1 LSRNIGQF
9 PPVSKILL
17 CILHNIVNL
26 HGKTDSLQAAVDALR
41 AYGVVPGVAQPLGDG
56 LDTVRQALKQ
66 TVLDEVPAYS
76 DSANPEILPDLVT
89 HLHEHVGRITALL
102 GGSRDG
108 EFGFVGEYA
117 ERLAQQRFPL
127 EALLHTYRCAH
138 KVLSPWL
145 RDIALAHAD
154 NTAHVRRVVAA
165 VADFAIEYTDTISTT
180 ATATYVNH
188 TRLLAEAEGDRR
200 TELLNIL
207 LHGYDES
214 DSRAAQL
221 LRRAGYLEQRQSY
234 CVVAA
239 RSVDPREMESTARAQ
254 RMADSIGEALSAT
267 PLRTLI
273 GIRDNLVVAV
283 VSGTRRQSGWTAP
296 QSLLADRLMPQLKK
310 VGPAALIGMSNDVP
324 STSHIPRAA
333 VEAKLALDFASFAE
347 RVMPYASV
355 SLRQLLVSHARNG
368 MQSALP
374 AWLGDF
380 ARADY
385 KARGK
390 LSATLRAYADADMN
404 VLQTAKL
411 LSVHPNTIYARAQR
425 ITDITGRN
433 PLSYHALTEMLL
445 ATECR
450 QDS

>member
-1 LSRNIGQF
+1 
-9 PPVSKILL
+9 
-17 CILHNIVNL
+17 VNL
-26 HGKTDSLQAAVDALR
+26 QSNSDSLQAAVDALR
-41 AYGVVPGVAQPLGDG
+41 AYGVVPGVAESLRDG
-56 LDTVRQALKQ
+56 LNAVREALRQA
-66 TVLDEVPAYS
+66 VLEEVPAYS
-76 DSANPEILPDLVT
+76 DSANPEILPELDT
-89 HLHEHVGRITALL
+89 HLHEHVSRITALL

-108 EFGFVGEYA
+108 DFGFVGGHA

-154 NTAHVRRVVAA
+154 STAQVRRVVAA
-165 VADFAIEYTDTISTT
+165 VADFAIEYTDAISTE
-180 ATATYVNH
+180 ATSTYVSH

-239 RSVDPREMESTARAQ
+239 RSVDPREMENAARAQ
-254 RMADSIGEALSAT
+254 RMADSIGEVLAET
-267 PLRTLI
+267 PLRSLI

-333 VEAKLALDFASFAE
+333 IEAKLALDFASFTE
-347 RVMPYASV
+347 RVMPYSSV
-355 SLRQLLVSHARNG
+355 SLRQVLVAHARDS
-368 MQSALP
+368 MQTALP
-374 AWLGDF
+374 VWLDDF
-380 ARADY
+380 VRADAR
-385 KARGK
+385 ARGK
-390 LSATLRAYADADMN
+390 LSTTLRAYADADMN
-404 VLQTAKL
+404 VLQAAKL

-425 ITDITGRN
+425 INDITDRN

>member
-1 LSRNIGQF
+1 
-9 PPVSKILL
+9 
-17 CILHNIVNL
+17 VNL
-26 HGKTDSLQAAVDALR
+26 QGISNSLQAGVDALR
-41 AYGVVPGVAQPLGDG
+41 AYGVVPGVAEALRDG
-56 LDTVRQALKQ
+56 LDAVREALQ
-66 TVLDEVPAYS
+66 ETVLEEVPAYS
-76 DSANPEILPDLVT
+76 DSANPETLPDLDT
-89 HLHEHVGRITALL
+89 HLREHVARITALL
-102 GGSRDG
+102 SGSRDG
-108 EFGFVGEYA
+108 DFGFVGEYA

-154 NTAHVRRVVAA
+154 DTAHVRRVVAA
-165 VADFAIEYTDTISTT
+165 VADFAIEYTDAISTE
-180 ATATYVNH
+180 ATSTYVSH

-200 TELLNIL
+200 TELLNTL

-239 RSVDPREMESTARAQ
+239 RSVDPREMENAARAQ
-254 RMADSIGEALSAT
+254 RMADSIGATLAAT
-267 PLRTLI
+267 PLRTLV

-296 QSLLADRLMPQLKK
+296 QSLLADRLMPQLRR

-333 VEAKLALDFASFAE
+333 REAKLALDFASFTE
-347 RVMPYASV
+347 RVMPYSSV
-355 SLRQLLVSHARNG
+355 SLRQVLIAHAKDS
-368 MQSALP
+368 MQTALP
-374 AWLGDF
+374 AWLDDF
-380 ARADY
+380 VRADAR
-385 KARGK
+385 ARGK
-390 LSATLRAYADADMN
+390 LVATLRAYADADMN
-404 VLQTAKL
+404 VLQAAKL
-411 LSVHPNTIYARAQR
+411 LSVHPNTIYARVQR
-425 ITDITGRN
+425 INDITGRN
-433 PLSYHALTEMLL
+433 PLSYHALTEMLI

-450 QDS
+450 LNS

>member
-1 LSRNIGQF
+1 M
-9 PPVSKILL
+9 
-17 CILHNIVNL
+17 CTLHNIVNL
-26 HGKTDSLQAAVDALR
+26 QGKSDSLQAAVDALR
-41 AYGVVPGVAQPLGDG
+41 AYGVVPGIAEALRDG
-56 LDTVRQALKQ
+56 LNAVREALRQA
-66 TVLDEVPAYS
+66 VLEEVPAYS
-76 DSANPEILPDLVT
+76 DSANPEILPELDT

-108 EFGFVGEYA
+108 DFGFVGGHA

-145 RDIALAHAD
+145 RDIALAQAD
-154 NTAHVRRVVAA
+154 STAQVRRVVAA

-180 ATATYVNH
+180 ATSTYVNH
-188 TRLLAEAEGDRR
+188 TRLLAEAGGDRR

-239 RSVDPREMESTARAQ
+239 RSVDSREMENAARAQ
-254 RMADSIGEALSAT
+254 RMADSIGEVLTET
-267 PLRTLI
+267 PLRSLI

-333 VEAKLALDFASFAE
+333 IEAKLALDFASFTE
-347 RVMPYASV
+347 RVMPYSSV
-355 SLRQLLVSHARNG
+355 SLRQVLVAHARDS
-368 MQSALP
+368 MQTALP
-374 AWLGDF
+374 VWLDDF
-380 ARADY
+380 VRADAR
-385 KARGK
+385 ARGK
-390 LSATLRAYADADMN
+390 LSATLLAYADADMN
-404 VLQTAKL
+404 VLQAAKL

-425 ITDITGRN
+425 INDITDRN

>member
-1 LSRNIGQF
+1 LSL
-9 PPVSKILL
+9 LL
-17 CILHNIVNL
+17 CKLHNIVSS
-26 HGKTDSLQAAVDALR
+26 HVKIDSLQAAVDALR
-41 AYGVVPGVAQPLGDG
+41 AHGVVPGIAAALDDG
-56 LDTVRQALKQ
+56 PDAVRQALKQ
-66 TVLDEVPAYS
+66 TVLEEVLAYS
-76 DSANPEILPDLVT
+76 DSANPEILPDLEN
-89 HLHEHVGRITALL
+89 HLRDHVARITALL
-102 GGSRDG
+102 GGSRSADF
-108 EFGFVGEYA
+108 EFVRKHA

-154 NTAHVRRVVAA
+154 NTAHVRRVVAS

-239 RSVDPREMESTARAQ
+239 RSVEPREMENAARAQ
-254 RMADSIGEALSAT
+254 RMADSIGEVLAVT

-273 GIRDNLVVAV
+273 GVRNNLVIAV

-296 QSLLADRLMPQLKK
+296 QSLLADRLIPQLKK
-310 VGPAALIGMSNDVP
+310 VGPAALIGMSNDMP

-347 RVMPYASV
+347 RVMPFSSV
-355 SLRQLLVSHARNG
+355 SLRQLLVAHAKDN
-368 MQSALP
+368 MQTALP
-374 AWLGDF
+374 VWLDDF
-380 ARADY
+380 VHADT

-390 LSATLRAYADADMN
+390 LSTTLRAYADADMN
-404 VLQTAKL
+404 VLQAAKT

-425 ITDITGRN
+425 IMDVTGRN
-433 PLSYHALTEMLL
+433 PLSYHALTELLL

-450 QDS
+450 RHAG

>member
-1 LSRNIGQF
+1 MRTYGLV
-9 PPVSKILL
+9 PEV
-17 CILHNIVNL
+17 
-26 HGKTDSLQAAVDALR
+26 AAVLD
-41 AYGVVPGVAQPLGDG
+41 DG
-56 LDTVRQALKQ
+56 LDAVRQTLKQ
-66 TVLDEVPAYS
+66 SVLEEVPAYS
-76 DSANPEILPDLVT
+76 DSANPEILPNLEN
-89 HLHEHVGRITALL
+89 HLRDHVARITALL

-108 EFGFVGEYA
+108 DFGFVGEYA

-154 NTAHVRRVVAA
+154 NTAQVRRVVAA
-165 VADFAIEYTDTISTT
+165 VADFAIEYTDAISTM
-180 ATATYVNH
+180 ATSTYVNH

-214 DSRAAQL
+214 DGRAAQL

-234 CVVAA
+234 CVVVA
-239 RSVDPREMESTARAQ
+239 RSVDPREMENAARAQ
-254 RMADSIGEALSAT
+254 RMADAVHDALSAT

-296 QSLLADRLMPQLKK
+296 QSLLSDRLMPQLKK

-333 VEAKLALDFASFAE
+333 MEAKLALDFASFAE

-355 SLRQLLVSHARNG
+355 SLRQLLISHGRNS

-374 AWLGDF
+374 PWLDDF
-380 ARADY
+380 IRADA
-385 KARGK
+385 KARGR

-404 VLQTAKL
+404 VLQAAKL

-433 PLSYHALTEMLL
+433 PLSYHSLTEMLL
-445 ATECR
+445 ATDCR
-450 QDS
+450 HDS

>member
-1 LSRNIGQF
+1 M
-9 PPVSKILL
+9 
-17 CILHNIVNL
+17 
-26 HGKTDSLQAAVDALR
+26 LR
-41 AYGVVPGVAQPLGDG
+41 DG
-56 LDTVRQALKQ
+56 LDTVCQALKQ
-66 TVLDEVPAYS
+66 AVLEEVPAYS
-76 DSANPEILPDLVT
+76 DSANPEILPGLEN
-89 HLHEHVGRITALL
+89 HLRDNVSRITALL
-102 GGSRDG
+102 DGSRNADF
-108 EFGFVGEYA
+108 EFVREYA
-117 ERLAQQRFPL
+117 ERLAQRRFPL
-127 EALLHTYRCAH
+127 EALLHTYRCTH

-165 VADFAIEYTDTISTT
+165 VADFAIEYTDTVSTT

-239 RSVDPREMESTARAQ
+239 RSVEPSEMENAARAQ
-254 RMADSIGEALSAT
+254 RMADSISEVLAAT

-273 GIRDNLVVAV
+273 GVRDNLVIAV

-296 QSLLADRLMPQLKK
+296 RSPLADRLVPQLKK

-333 VEAKLALDFASFAE
+333 IEAKLALDFASFAE

-355 SLRQLLVSHARNG
+355 SVRQLLISYARNR

-374 AWLGDF
+374 TWLDDF
-380 ARADY
+380 LRADA

-404 VLQTAKL
+404 VLQAAKR

-425 ITDITGRN
+425 ISDITGRN
-433 PLSYHALTEMLL
+433 PLSYHTLTEMLL
-445 ATECR
+445 AADCSREA
-450 QDS
+450 

>member
-1 LSRNIGQF
+1 MC
-9 PPVSKILL
+9 K
-17 CILHNIVNL
+17 LHNIVNL
-26 HGKTDSLQAAVDALR
+26 QGRSDSLQAAVDALR
-41 AYGVVPGVAQPLGDG
+41 AYGVVPGVSETLGNG
-56 LDTVRQALKQ
+56 LDAVREALRN
-66 TVLDEVPAYS
+66 TVLEEVPAYS
-76 DSANPEILPDLVT
+76 DSANPEILPELGT

-102 GGSRDG
+102 GGSRDSD
-108 EFGFVGEYA
+108 FGFVGEHA
-117 ERLAQQRFPL
+117 ERLARQRFPL

-200 TELLNIL
+200 TKLLNIL

-234 CVVAA
+234 CVVTA
-239 RSVDPREMESTARAQ
+239 RSVDPREMENAARAQ
-254 RMADSIGEALSAT
+254 RMADSIGEVLAAT

-333 VEAKLALDFASFAE
+333 IEAKLALDFASVTE
-347 RVMPYASV
+347 RVVPYASV
-355 SLRQLLVSHARNG
+355 SLRRLLISHARNG
-368 MQSALP
+368 MQTTLP
-374 AWLGDF
+374 VWLDDF
-380 ARADY
+380 VRADA

-404 VLQTAKL
+404 VLQAAKL

-425 ITDITGRN
+425 INDITGRN
-433 PLSYHALTEMLL
+433 PLSYHALTELLL

-450 QDS
+450 AG

>member
-1 LSRNIGQF
+1 
-9 PPVSKILL
+9 
-17 CILHNIVNL
+17 VNL
-26 HGKTDSLQAAVDALR
+26 QGKSDALQASVDALR
-41 AYGVVPGVAQPLGDG
+41 TYGVVPGVAETLRDG
-56 LDTVRQALKQ
+56 LDAVRGALQK
-66 TVLDEVPAYS
+66 TVLEEVQAYS
-76 DSANPEILPDLVT
+76 DSANPEILPDLDT
-89 HLHEHVGRITALL
+89 HLREHVGRITALL

-108 EFGFVGEYA
+108 NFGFVGEHA
-117 ERLAQQRFPL
+117 ERLARQRFPL

-154 NTAHVRRVVAA
+154 NTAQVRRVVAA

-180 ATATYVNH
+180 ATSTYVNH

-239 RSVDPREMESTARAQ
+239 RSVDPREMENAARAQ
-254 RMADSIGEALSAT
+254 RMADAIGDVLSVT
-267 PLRTLI
+267 PLRALI
-273 GIRDNLVVAV
+273 GVRDTLVVAV

-296 QSLLADRLMPQLKK
+296 QSLLADRLMPQLRK

-333 VEAKLALDFASFAE
+333 IEAKLALDFASFTE
-347 RVMPYASV
+347 RVMPYSSV
-355 SLRQLLVSHARNG
+355 SLRQVLVAHAKDS
-368 MQSALP
+368 MHTALP
-374 AWLGDF
+374 VWLDDF
-380 ARADY
+380 IHADA
-385 KARGK
+385 KAQGK
-390 LSATLRAYADADMN
+390 LVATLRAYADADMN
-404 VLQTAKL
+404 VLQAAKR

-425 ITDITGRN
+425 IADITGRN
-433 PLSYHALTEMLL
+433 PLSYHTLTEMLL
-445 ATECR
+445 AADCSH
-450 QDS
+450 DA

>member
-1 LSRNIGQF
+1 LS
-9 PPVSKILL
+9 ILL
-17 CILHNIVNL
+17 CKLHIIVNS
-26 HGKTDSLQAAVDALR
+26 HGKTDSLQVTVDVLR
-41 AYGVVPGVAQPLGDG
+41 AHGVVPGIAAALDDG
-56 LDTVRQALKQ
+56 QDAVHQALKQ
-66 TVLDEVPAYS
+66 TVLEEVLAYS
-76 DSANPEILPDLVT
+76 DSANPEILPDLEN
-89 HLHEHVGRITALL
+89 HLRDHVASITALL

-108 EFGFVGEYA
+108 DFEFVHEHA

-145 RDIALAHAD
+145 RDISLAHAD
-154 NTAHVRRVVAA
+154 NTAHVRRVVAS

-239 RSVDPREMESTARAQ
+239 RSVEPREMENAARAQ
-254 RMADSIGEALSAT
+254 RMADSIGEVLSAT
-267 PLRTLI
+267 PLRALI
-273 GIRDNLVVAV
+273 GVRDNLVVAV

-296 QSLLADRLMPQLKK
+296 QSLLADRLMAQLKK

-333 VEAKLALDFASFAE
+333 AEAKLALDFASFAE

-355 SLRQLLVSHARNG
+355 SLRQLLVSHARNS

-374 AWLGDF
+374 VWLDDF
-380 ARADY
+380 VRADA

-404 VLQTAKL
+404 VLQAAKL

-425 ITDITGRN
+425 IADVTGRN

-450 QDS
+450 ASLRVKMIT

>member
-1 LSRNIGQF
+1 MKS
-9 PPVSKILL
+9 
-17 CILHNIVNL
+17 
-26 HGKTDSLQAAVDALR
+26 HGKIDSLQATVDALR
-41 AYGVVPGVAQPLGDG
+41 AHGVVPGIAAALDDG
-56 LDTVRQALKQ
+56 LDAVRQALKQ
-66 TVLDEVPAYS
+66 TVLEEVLAYS
-76 DSANPEILPDLVT
+76 DSANPDILPDLEN
-89 HLHEHVGRITALL
+89 HLRDHATRITALL
-102 GGSRDG
+102 GGSRGADF
-108 EFGFVGEYA
+108 EFVREHA

-138 KVLSPWL
+138 KVISPWL

-154 NTAHVRRVVAA
+154 NTAHVRRVVAS
-165 VADFAIEYTDTISTT
+165 VADFVIEYTDTISTT

-239 RSVDPREMESTARAQ
+239 RSVDPREMENAARAQ
-254 RMADSIGEALSAT
+254 RMADSIGEVLAAT

-296 QSLLADRLMPQLKK
+296 QSLLADRLIPQLKK

-324 STSHIPRAA
+324 STSHIPCAA
-333 VEAKLALDFASFAE
+333 AEATLALDFASFAE
-347 RVMPYASV
+347 RVM
-355 SLRQLLVSHARNG
+355 
-368 MQSALP
+368 
-374 AWLGDF
+374 D
-380 ARADY
+380 
-385 KARGK
+385 
-390 LSATLRAYADADMN
+390 
-404 VLQTAKL
+404 
-411 LSVHPNTIYARAQR
+411 
-425 ITDITGRN
+425 
-433 PLSYHALTEMLL
+433 
-445 ATECR
+445 
-450 QDS
+450 

>member
-1 LSRNIGQF
+1 
-9 PPVSKILL
+9 L
-17 CILHNIVNL
+17 CKLHNIVNL
-26 HGKTDSLQAAVDALR
+26 QGKSDSLQAAVDVLR
-41 AYGVVPGVAQPLGDG
+41 AYGVVPGVAEALNGGADA
-56 LDTVRQALKQ
+56 VREALQK

-76 DSANPEILPDLVT
+76 DSANPEILPELDA
-89 HLHEHVGRITALL
+89 HLREHVGRITALL
-102 GGSRDG
+102 GGARDG
-108 EFGFVGEYA
+108 DFGFVGGHA

-154 NTAHVRRVVAA
+154 STAQVRRVVAA
-165 VADFAIEYTDTISTT
+165 VADFAIEYTDAISTE
-180 ATATYVNH
+180 ATSTYVSH

-239 RSVDPREMESTARAQ
+239 RSVDPREMENAARAQ
-254 RMADSIGEALSAT
+254 RMADSIGEVLAAT

-273 GIRDNLVVAV
+273 GVRDNLVVAV

-296 QSLLADRLMPQLKK
+296 QSLLADRLMPALKK

-333 VEAKLALDFASFAE
+333 IEAKLALDFASFTD
-347 RVMPYASV
+347 RVIPYSSV
-355 SLRQLLVSHARNG
+355 SLRQVLVAHARDS
-368 MQSALP
+368 MQTALP
-374 AWLGDF
+374 VWLDDF
-380 ARADY
+380 VRADAR
-385 KARGK
+385 ARGK

-404 VLQTAKL
+404 VLQAAKL

-425 ITDITGRN
+425 INDITDRN

-450 QDS
+450 QNS

>member
-1 LSRNIGQF
+1 VHS
-9 PPVSKILL
+9 
-17 CILHNIVNL
+17 
-26 HGKTDSLQAAVDALR
+26 HGKSGSLQATVDALR
-41 AYGVVPGVAQPLGDG
+41 AHGVVPGVAAALGDG
-56 LDTVRQALKQ
+56 LDVVRQALKQ
-66 TVLDEVPAYS
+66 TVLEEVLAYS
-76 DSANPEILPDLVT
+76 DSANPEILPDLEDHLRDHVT
-89 HLHEHVGRITALL
+89 RIMALL
-102 GGSRDG
+102 GGSRGTDF
-108 EFGFVGEYA
+108 EFVREHA

-154 NTAHVRRVVAA
+154 NTAHVRRVVAS

-239 RSVDPREMESTARAQ
+239 RSVEPREMENAARAH
-254 RMADSIGEALSAT
+254 RMADSIGEVLAVT

-273 GIRDNLVVAV
+273 GIRDNLVIAV

-324 STSHIPRAA
+324 STSYIPRAA
-333 VEAKLALDFASFAE
+333 VEAKIALDFASFAE

-355 SLRQLLVSHARNG
+355 SIRQLLISHARNG

-374 AWLGDF
+374 AWLDDF
-380 ARADY
+380 ARADA

-390 LSATLRAYADADMN
+390 LGATLRAYADADMN
-404 VLQTAKL
+404 VLQAAKT

-450 QDS
+450 QHSG

>member
-1 LSRNIGQF
+1 MNS
-9 PPVSKILL
+9 
-17 CILHNIVNL
+17 
-26 HGKTDSLQAAVDALR
+26 HGKIGALQASVDAMR
-41 AYGVVPGVAQPLGDG
+41 TYGLVPGVAAVLGDG
-56 LDTVRQALKQ
+56 LAGVRQALKQ
-66 TVLDEVPAYS
+66 SVLEEVPAYS
-76 DSANPEILPDLVT
+76 DSANPEILPDLEN
-89 HLHEHVGRITALL
+89 HLRDHVARITALL

-108 EFGFVGEYA
+108 DFGFVGEYA
-117 ERLAQQRFPL
+117 ERLARQRFPL

-165 VADFAIEYTDTISTT
+165 VADFVIEYTDAISTM
-180 ATATYVNH
+180 ATSTYVNH

-214 DSRAAQL
+214 DGRAALL

-239 RSVDPREMESTARAQ
+239 RSVDPREMESAARAQ
-254 RMADSIGEALSAT
+254 RMADSVGEVLSTT

-296 QSLLADRLMPQLKK
+296 RSLLADRLMPQLKK

-333 VEAKLALDFASFAE
+333 VEAKLALDFASFAA

-355 SLRQLLVSHARNG
+355 SVRQLLISHARDV

-374 AWLGDF
+374 PWLDDF
-380 ARADY
+380 IRADA

-404 VLQTAKL
+404 VLQAAKL

-425 ITDITGRN
+425 ITDITGRS
-433 PLSYHALTEMLL
+433 PLSYHTLTEMLL
-445 ATECR
+445 AADCR
-450 QDS
+450 QGS

>member
-1 LSRNIGQF
+1 MS
-9 PPVSKILL
+9 
-17 CILHNIVNL
+17 L
-26 HGKTDSLQAAVDALR
+26 HGKTDALQASVDAMR
-41 AYGVVPGVAQPLGDG
+41 AYGVVPGVAAVLDDG
-56 LDTVRQALKQ
+56 LDAVLQALRQ
-66 TVLDEVPAYS
+66 TVLEEVPAYS
-76 DSANPEILPDLVT
+76 DSANPEILPDLES
-89 HLHEHVGRITALL
+89 HLRDHIARITALL

-108 EFGFVGEYA
+108 DFGFVREHA
-117 ERLAQQRFPL
+117 EHLARQRFPL

-154 NTAHVRRVVAA
+154 SNAQVRRVVAA
-165 VADFAIEYTDTISTT
+165 VADFAIEYTDAISTG
-180 ATATYVNH
+180 ATSTYVSH

-239 RSVDPREMESTARAQ
+239 RSVEPGEMENAARAQ
-254 RMADSIGEALSAT
+254 RMADSISEVLAAT

-273 GIRDNLVVAV
+273 GVRDNLVIAV

-296 QSLLADRLMPQLKK
+296 QSLLADRLVPQLKK

-355 SLRQLLVSHARNG
+355 SLRQLLISHARNS
-368 MQSALP
+368 MQTALP
-374 AWLGDF
+374 AWLDDF
-380 ARADY
+380 IRADT

-404 VLQTAKL
+404 VLQAAKL

-425 ITDITGRN
+425 ISDITGRN
-433 PLSYHALTEMLL
+433 PLSYHTLTEMLL
-445 ATECR
+445 ATDCCH
-450 QDS
+450 DA

>member
-1 LSRNIGQF
+1 MRTYGLV
-9 PPVSKILL
+9 PEV
-17 CILHNIVNL
+17 
-26 HGKTDSLQAAVDALR
+26 AAV
-41 AYGVVPGVAQPLGDG
+41 LGDG
-56 LDTVRQALKQ
+56 LDAVRQTLKQ
-66 TVLDEVPAYS
+66 SVLEEVPAYS
-76 DSANPEILPDLVT
+76 DSANPEILPNLEN
-89 HLHEHVGRITALL
+89 HLRDHVARITALL

-108 EFGFVGEYA
+108 DFGFVGEYA

-154 NTAHVRRVVAA
+154 NTAQVRRVVAA
-165 VADFAIEYTDTISTT
+165 VADFAIEYTDAISTM
-180 ATATYVNH
+180 ATSTYVNH

-214 DSRAAQL
+214 DGRAAQL

-234 CVVAA
+234 CVVVA
-239 RSVDPREMESTARAQ
+239 RSVDPREMENAARAQ
-254 RMADSIGEALSAT
+254 RMADAVHDALSAT

-296 QSLLADRLMPQLKK
+296 QSLLSDRLMPQLKK

-333 VEAKLALDFASFAE
+333 MEAKLALDFASFAE

-355 SLRQLLVSHARNG
+355 SLRQLLISHGRNS

-374 AWLGDF
+374 PWLDDF
-380 ARADY
+380 IRADA
-385 KARGK
+385 KARGR

-404 VLQTAKL
+404 VLQAAKL

-433 PLSYHALTEMLL
+433 PLSYHSLTEMLL
-445 ATECR
+445 ATDCR
-450 QDS
+450 HDS

>member
-1 LSRNIGQF
+1 
-9 PPVSKILL
+9 L
-17 CILHNIVNL
+17 CRLHNIVNL
-26 HGKTDSLQAAVDALR
+26 QGKSDSLQACVDALR
-41 AYGVVPGVAQPLGDG
+41 TYGVVPGVAEALRDG
-56 LDTVRQALKQ
+56 LDAVRGALPE
-66 TVLDEVPAYS
+66 TVLEEVPAYS
-76 DSANPEILPDLVT
+76 DSANPEILPDLES
-89 HLHEHVGRITALL
+89 HLRDHVASITALL
-102 GGSRDG
+102 GGSRGAD
-108 EFGFVGEYA
+108 FVFVREHA
-117 ERLAQQRFPL
+117 ERLARQRFPL

-138 KVLSPWL
+138 KVLFPWL

-154 NTAHVRRVVAA
+154 NTAQVRRVVAA

-180 ATATYVNH
+180 ATATYVNR
-188 TRLLAEAEGDRR
+188 TRQLAEAEGDRR

-239 RSVDPREMESTARAQ
+239 RSVEPSEMENAARAQ
-254 RMADSIGEALSAT
+254 RMADSIGEVLTAT

-273 GIRDNLVVAV
+273 GVRDNLVIAV

-296 QSLLADRLMPQLKK
+296 QSLLADRLMPQLRK

-333 VEAKLALDFASFAE
+333 REAKLALDFASFTE
-347 RVMPYASV
+347 RVMPYSSV
-355 SLRQLLVSHARNG
+355 SLRQVLVAHAEDS
-368 MQSALP
+368 MQTALP
-374 AWLGDF
+374 VWLDDF
-380 ARADY
+380 IHADA
-385 KARGK
+385 KAQGK

-404 VLQTAKL
+404 VLKAAKL

-425 ITDITGRN
+425 ISDITGRN

-450 QDS
+450 QNS